1 MSGPTPERTA
11 REMRRTPKPRSDL
24 SYVLTRRESP
34 RDEHKKAPAGRMGR
48 TPGLLLAD
56 CIGAVTS
63 SLPPASDL
71 RPDHVG
77 QGHERDVDD
86 YPHGKEGE
94 GEHHASSFIGR
105 PWPTTR
111 ASARSSSVILPHC
124 RSGSREYQLVPWRRS
139 VARPPASLPGMA
151 PLAWPYA
158 ERGAAALSKQVGER
172 NAQGAGDLRERR
184 ELHVLELVGLQQP
197 HRLRRHPSS
206 ISEHLLRPPA
216 GLAQLAHPVAQ
227 CRHRLHE
234 TIIQHLNH
242 FR

>member
-1 MSGPTPERTA
+1 
-11 REMRRTPKPRSDL
+11 MRRTPKPRSDL
-24 SYVLTRRESP
+24 SYVLTRRESA

-77 QGHERDVDD
+77 QGHERDVDY

-172 NAQGAGDLRERR
+172 NAQGDGDLRE
-184 ELHVLELVGLQQP
+184 
-197 HRLRRHPSS
+197 
-206 ISEHLLRPPA
+206 
-216 GLAQLAHPVAQ
+216 LAHDGTQAGSN
-227 CRHRLHE
+227 RRAGARSHGAYGEMRDARLKKMASYRYTRTGRQLE
-234 TIIQHLNH
+234 AASGASDPSKRSATQP
-242 FR
+242 FSDRA